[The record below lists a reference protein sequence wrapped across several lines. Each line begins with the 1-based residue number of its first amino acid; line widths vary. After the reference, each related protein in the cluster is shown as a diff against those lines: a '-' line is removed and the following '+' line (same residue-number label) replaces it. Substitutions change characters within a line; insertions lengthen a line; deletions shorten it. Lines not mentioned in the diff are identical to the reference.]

1 VRAMQV
7 ELNLLETKLA
17 QLVQVTKRMREE
29 NHQLRQDLAEALSH
43 ARQSDDKINNAKTRL
58 ENILAKLPD
67 EKS

>member
-1 VRAMQV
+1 MQG

-17 QLVQVTKRMREE
+17 QLVQLTKRMRDE

-43 ARQSDDKINNAKTRL
+43 ARQNDDKINTASSRL
-58 ENILAKLPD
+58 ALILAKLPD